1 MGEDEVGRD
10 EEDAVVEIENG
21 GFEVVGGK
29 AVKAF
34 VHQQCSSNPIHPNSS
49 ALNARDCA
57 NFNNSI
63 FKLVYALEVQNVDE
77 KQNKL

>member
-1 MGEDEVGRD
+1 MGRD
-10 EEDAVVEIENG
+10 EENAMPEIESA

-34 VHQQCSSNPIHPNSS
+34 VHQQCSSNPIYPNST
-49 ALNARDCA
+49 ALNARVCA

-63 FKLVYALEVQNVDE
+63 FILVYALEVQNVSE
-77 KQNKL
+77 QNKL